1 MDFRKR
7 GSDLGRDGDLE
18 AKGRA
23 HSRRVVEGMECHR
36 DTEEEEVL
44 VLISPR
50 LLAELGGLMCI

>member
-23 HSRRVVEGMECHR
+23 HSGRVVEGMECHR
-36 DTEEEEVL
+36 DTEEEVL

-50 LLAELGGLMCI
+50 FLAELGGLMCI